1 MTRKL
6 FELSAALFLLVCSLA
21 LAGLLWVAPQAM
33 QAYRD
38 HLQAS
43 QVQMERAAAA
53 VQGLSERVAASL
65 EEQARMQKA
74 VMATIEKTN
83 VVLFEG
89 SVAAASRVLEEQ
101 GALSQTASMDVIRG
115 SIDKLDAVDPRLGQ
129 LARALHDASRR

>member
-89 SVAAASRVLEEQ
+89 MAAASRVLEEQ
-101 GALSQTASMDVIRG
+101 GALSPTASMDVIRG